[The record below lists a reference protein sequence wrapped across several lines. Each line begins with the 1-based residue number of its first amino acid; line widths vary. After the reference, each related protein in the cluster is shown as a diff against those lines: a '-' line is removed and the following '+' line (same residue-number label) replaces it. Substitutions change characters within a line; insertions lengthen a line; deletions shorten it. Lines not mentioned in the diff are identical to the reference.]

1 MARTRLLVAWAVWA
15 VLPALALAQRPAVDP
30 VPVGT
35 VADKLGVKTM
45 INSPWELDLGH
56 SVTATLA
63 EPKKLVTY
71 GIKGMHEG
79 ARVTITC
86 VGPNRV
92 RVEAEEME
100 PIEQRTT
107 VTLRLGDDGSLT
119 PVAPPSQQPPKS
131 PPA

>member
-1 MARTRLLVAWAVWA
+1 MTSRRILIACALAAA
-15 VLPALALAQRPAVDP
+15 LPAVSVAQQSAADP
-30 VPVGT
+30 VPVGN

-45 INSPWELDLGH
+45 ANAPRELDLGH
-56 SVTATLA
+56 SVTTTLA
-63 EPKKLVTY
+63 DPKKIVPY

-100 PIEQRTT
+100 PVEQRTT
-107 VTLRLGDDGSLT
+107 VTLKVGEDGSLT
-119 PVAPPSQQPPKS
+119 PVAPAPPRSDK
-131 PPA
+131 PPTR